1 MLHFIA
7 GDLFFNK
14 PKFTAIAQGVNCRGV
29 WGGGISRPFF
39 TRWPEMLQLYLAKCK
54 SDIPDNLGG
63 QCLFYDDRKISGYFV
78 CNLFTQIDPGPD
90 ARYNLIE
97 QCLAETKHTL
107 DKEGIDS
114 LGLPAIGAGIG
125 GLQLE
130 KVKDIVRLVFNN
142 WAGNVYFYQEY
153 RVNS

>member
-1 MLHFIA
+1 MIHFIT

-14 PKFTAIAQGVNCRGV
+14 PKFTAIAHGVNCCGV

-39 TRWPEMLQLYLAKCK
+39 TRWPKMAKEYEQMCALNK
-54 SDIPDNLGG
+54 PEDLGG
-63 QCLFYDDRKISGYFV
+63 NSLFYDDRKNSGYFV
-78 CNLFTQIDPGPD
+78 CNLFTQICPGPD
-90 ARYNLIE
+90 ARYELIKK
-97 QCLAETKHTL
+97 CLTETKARL

-130 KVKDIVRLVFNN
+130 KVKDVVRLVFNN

-153 RVNS
+153 KANS